1 LPRCVIEGVIVENVE
16 SRPLRERA
24 VSEVREFTVVAV
36 YLWVCFTA
44 LAYLKFAILEAHG
57 IAFAPFGF
65 AAVKALICAKFVS
78 LGHAFHMG
86 ERFKKQALIWPVLH
100 KSLVFLLLLLVL
112 NLCEEVIVGWMHGR
126 TFIDSI
132 SEIAGGTRDQQIAT
146 MIIMLL
152 ILIPFFMFRVLSEV
166 IGEHTMVRLFFEPR
180 RAVPR
185 DERPNSAHNH

>member
-1 LPRCVIEGVIVENVE
+1 VEHAK
-16 SRPLRERA
+16 SKPLRERA
-24 VSEVREFTVVAV
+24 VAEVREFTVIAV
-36 YLWVCFTA
+36 YLWICFTA

-78 LGHAFHMG
+78 LGHALHMG

-112 NLCEEVIVGWMHGR
+112 NVFEEVVVGWMHGR
-126 TFIDSI
+126 SLADSLT
-132 SEIAGGTRDQQIAT
+132 EMAGGTRDQQIAT
-146 MIIMLL
+146 TIIMLL

-166 IGEHTMVRLFFEPR
+166 IGERTMARLFFEPR
-180 RAVPR
+180 RAASR
-185 DERPNSAHNH
+185 DERPNSA

>member
-1 LPRCVIEGVIVENVE
+1 VIVENVE
-16 SRPLRERA
+16 SKPLRERA

-166 IGEHTMVRLFFEPR
+166 IGEHTMARLFFEPR
-180 RAVPR
+180 RMSDTGR
-185 DERPNSAHNH
+185 HSS

>member
-1 LPRCVIEGVIVENVE
+1 MENVKTK
-16 SRPLRERA
+16 PLRERA
-24 VSEVREFTVVAV
+24 VGELREFTVIAV

-65 AAVKALICAKFVS
+65 AAIKAVICAKFVS
-78 LGHAFHMG
+78 LGHALHMG

-112 NLCEEVIVGWMHGR
+112 NVAEEAVVGWMHGR
-126 TFIDSI
+126 SLADLLN
-132 SEIAGGTRDQQIAT
+132 EIGGGTRDQMIAT
-146 MIIMLL
+146 TIIMLL
-152 ILIPFFMFRVLSEV
+152 ILIPFFMFRALTEV
-166 IGEHTMVRLFFEPR
+166 VGERTMVRLFFEPR

-185 DERPNSAHNH
+185 DERSDSV